1 MSRGTVFSLIA
12 VLAALLS
19 GSSGRAQ
26 GTTGPKIRDSNVGY
40 IDPAIPGTFVRFQ
53 VDSAFNNV
61 SPTRSEFFWSP
72 GPPDGRGPSIP
83 ERSVDY
89 VDQTTHFEY
98 CLLPTTSV
106 FAAVPIR
113 FLNPELN
120 SNTTGLADINLG
132 IKQAIVLQEDFV
144 ATLQLRT
151 YVPSG
156 DSDRGIG
163 TGHVSLEPAILL
175 YKPLSAGWTAEAEL
189 RDWVPVGGG
198 DFTGN
203 VIRYGLGVHYDD
215 LQVGSFKFVPI
226 AEFVGW
232 TSLGGKVVM
241 PTDAGPFNVRSAT
254 GDTIVNVKT
263 GVRWK
268 FSESADLFAGYGKP
282 LTDQSWYDEVVRIE
296 LRLLF

>member
-1 MSRGTVFSLIA
+1 M
-12 VLAALLS
+12 
-19 GSSGRAQ
+19 
-26 GTTGPKIRDSNVGY
+26 
-40 IDPAIPGTFVRFQ
+40 
-53 VDSAFNNV
+53 
-61 SPTRSEFFWSP
+61 
-72 GPPDGRGPSIP
+72 PS
-83 ERSVDY
+83 
-89 VDQTTHFEY
+89 
-98 CLLPTTSV
+98 C
-106 FAAVPIR
+106 
-113 FLNPELN
+113 
-120 SNTTGLADINLG
+120 
-132 IKQAIVLQEDFV
+132 
-144 ATLQLRT
+144 
-151 YVPSG
+151 
-156 DSDRGIG
+156 DSDPRIG

-241 PTDAGPFNVRSAT
+241 PTDAGTFNVRSAT